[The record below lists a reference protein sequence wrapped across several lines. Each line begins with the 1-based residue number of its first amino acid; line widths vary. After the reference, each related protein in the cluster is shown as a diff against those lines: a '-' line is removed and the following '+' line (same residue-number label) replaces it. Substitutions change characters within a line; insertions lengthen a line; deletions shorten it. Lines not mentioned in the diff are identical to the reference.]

1 MSRTSCS
8 DEERFAVDVKT
19 GYRRILAP
27 ILCAA
32 SLPCVTA
39 RAPLVAI
46 DIGHSKSNPGV
57 MSARGKPEFEFNRDL
72 AEAIAQELAS
82 RHVRSMSIGADG
94 TMEELPKRTA
104 QAAMGGATFFL
115 SVHHDSA
122 QERYLET
129 WDWNGAGQRFTDR
142 FSGFSLFVSR
152 KNPRIEESLACAH
165 AIGTALKAAGLAF
178 STHHAE
184 GIAGEYREWADR
196 NAGVYYFDNLAVL
209 KTARTAAVLLEAGVI
224 VNRAD
229 ERTLQEPAMRR
240 VIAGAVVRGLAECGA
255 IGRE

>member
-1 MSRTSCS
+1 VL
-8 DEERFAVDVKT
+8 AVNVKA
-19 GYRRILAP
+19 GCRRALAP
-27 ILCAA
+27 ILLAA
-32 SLPCVTA
+32 SLPCPA
-39 RAPLVAI
+39 GAAPLVAI
-46 DIGHSKSNPGV
+46 DVGHSTANPGA

-72 AEAIAQELAS
+72 AEAIGQEFAS
-82 RHVRSMSIGADG
+82 RHVRSLLIGADG

-104 QAAMGGATFFL
+104 QAAMGGATFLL

-122 QERYLET
+122 QERYLQT
-129 WDWNGAGQRFTDR
+129 WDWNGAEQRFTDR

-152 KNPRIEESLACAH
+152 KNPRVEESLSCAH

-196 NAGVYYFDNLAVL
+196 NAGVYYYDNLAVL
-209 KTARTAAVLLEAGVI
+209 KSARTAAVLLEAGVI

-240 VIAGAVVRGLAECGA
+240 VIAGAVVRGLADCGA
-255 IGRE
+255 IAIDRE